1 MVGLTD
7 SGIKEARELIKD
19 IANMGDDLRKV
30 FIESDPENKWKHMDY
45 IFNVSYFDHLL
56 KVAKSNPK
64 LAVSQNVINPVFLFL
79 ALVYIEGVSTG
90 DTVLDSVPL
99 AVIHPLNNERIRE
112 QRGAFTLFP
121 FPCKEKA
128 GDNLDYMR
136 MEYNP
141 CLKGTLCKIE
151 LLRPRKICEELRTI
165 GAHRSWLYNEPEFI
179 TKEIES
185 GL

>member
-1 MVGLTD
+1 M
-7 SGIKEARELIKD
+7 
-19 IANMGDDLRKV
+19 
-30 FIESDPENKWKHMDY
+30 
-45 IFNVSYFDHLL
+45 
-56 KVAKSNPK
+56 
-64 LAVSQNVINPVFLFL
+64 
-79 ALVYIEGVSTG
+79 
-90 DTVLDSVPL
+90 LDSVPL

-121 FPCKEKA
+121 FPSKENYGKA
-128 GDNLDYMR
+128 GESLDYMR